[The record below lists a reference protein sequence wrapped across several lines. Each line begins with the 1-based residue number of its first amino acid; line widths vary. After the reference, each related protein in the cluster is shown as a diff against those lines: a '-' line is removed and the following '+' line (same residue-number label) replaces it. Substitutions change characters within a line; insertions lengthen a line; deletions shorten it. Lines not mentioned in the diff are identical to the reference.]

1 MKVERS
7 VPSYKK
13 CSSSTPNDDVGRL
26 APSGMALPHW
36 RVKARAGH
44 HLFPRAT
51 PLCTSSTLVLTHRSH
66 RMACPC
72 CHPPMS
78 YMPWLMSYFLRT
90 EDLPEKCCVTYY
102 INNNSAGHKIEHPFS
117 YIRSI
122 SLQCGA
128 VRGRM
133 RERRWGEPP
142 PFPFLSGLIIW
153 GWKAGVD
160 LSSH

>member
-7 VPSYKK
+7 VPSYRK

-51 PLCTSSTLVLTHRSH
+51 PLCTSSTLVLTHGSH

-72 CHPPMS
+72 RRPLIS

-90 EDLPEKCCVTYY
+90 EELPEKCCVTYY
-102 INNNSAGHKIEHPFS
+102 INNNSAGRKIEHPFS
-117 YIRSI
+117 YIKSI

-128 VRGRM
+128 GRG
-133 RERRWGEPP
+133 GAGCGNGGGGSHL
-142 PFPFLSGLIIW
+142 PFHSFL
-153 GWKAGVD
+153 V
-160 LSSH
+160 